1 MAKIFATTN
10 PEVSEREKRNMERS
24 RKIASQGMVL
34 LENDGTLPISG
45 ETKKLALYGNGA
57 RNTVKGGTGSGD
69 VNSRFVVNVEEG
81 LKDAGFTITTGAWL
95 DRYDEK
101 LKNAKEAYFA
111 NLRALI
117 ASGDPAGIMAIFN
130 DPFKGP
136 AVCPVE
142 EADIAESGTDTAVY
156 VLARNSGEGRD
167 RRPVAGDYE
176 LFDEEREAIT
186 KLAASYEKFVL
197 VLNVGGVIDTK
208 FVRSI
213 PGINAVLYMSQ
224 AGNIGGYALADIL
237 TGKVT
242 PSGHL
247 TTTWAEN
254 YLDYPGAENFSSL
267 NGDDNDEYYK
277 EGIFVGYRW
286 FDTFGIAPAYPFGYG
301 KSYTEFSVE
310 TLDTAVSGG
319 KVSVKVKVTNT
330 GSTYSGK
337 EVVQVYYSAPA
348 GVLEKPYQE
357 LAAYGKTREL
367 ALGESQTLT
376 ISYPVTEMASY
387 DPARA
392 SRVLEAGTYYVRV
405 GNNSRNTKIAA
416 ALVLDQEAVTEVLTN
431 ILPLDEPLEE
441 ISAKDA
447 VPFTYP
453 GEAEEKAAA
462 VKIAVNAADIETKKA
477 VYQKENPVIPAP
489 ASDGKITMDDVIQG
503 KATLD
508 ELVGQLTVNEMA
520 ELCVGT
526 ARGSFGEESVIGSAS
541 AACPGAAGDTTSIM
555 IEDRNIQN
563 MILADGPAGLRL
575 TTEFKVDKDNNIL
588 PGASMAIAD
597 MDMLMAGQPEPEIP
611 ADAVS
616 HYQYCTA
623 IPIATLLA
631 MTWDPEAIADAGDIV
646 GEEMVELGATIW
658 LAPAMN
664 IHRNPLCGRNF
675 EYYSEDPLVAGMCA
689 AADTLGVQRHPGVGT
704 CIKHFAFNNQED
716 NRFHTNAHVSER
728 AGREIYLKG
737 FEVAVKAAQP
747 MSIMTS
753 YNLINGRHAANNY
766 DTLTTAARN
775 EWGFA
780 GLVMTD
786 WGTTG
791 SIEMEPGR
799 VFKYPCSNSA
809 GCVWA
814 GNDLTMPGSQ
824 NDVDEIVKSVGASKD
839 EVEYPLTLGD
849 LQACAKRILAVIAQC
864 SSYDSAVPY
873 VAGRLGLEAYVEVV
887 K

>member
-10 PEVSEREKRNMERS
+10 PEVSQREKRNMERS
-24 RKIASQGMVL
+24 RSIASQGMVL
-34 LENDGTLPISG
+34 LENDGALPISSG
-45 ETKKLALYGNGA
+45 TKNIALYGNGA

-69 VNSRFVVNVEEG
+69 VNSRFVVNAEEG

-101 LKNAKEAYFA
+101 LKQAKETYFA
-111 NLRALI
+111 KVREMI
-117 ASGDPAGIMAIFN
+117 ASGDPAGFMVLFN
-130 DPFKGP
+130 DPFKDP
-136 AVCPVE
+136 AVCPVKE
-142 EADIAESGTDTAVY
+142 SDISESGTDTAVY
-156 VLARNSGEGRD
+156 VLSRNSGEGRD

-176 LFDEEREAIT
+176 LFHEEKEAIT
-186 KLAASYEKFVL
+186 RLAASYDKFIL

-208 FVRSI
+208 FIRDI

-224 AGNIGGYALADIL
+224 AGNIGGYALADVL

-254 YLDYPGAENFSSL
+254 YTDYPGAADFSSL

-286 FDTFGIAPAYPFGYG
+286 FDTFGITPAYPFGYG
-301 KSYTEFSVE
+301 KSYTEFAVE
-310 TLDTAVSGG
+310 TVAAAVSAG
-319 KVSVKVKVTNT
+319 KVSVTVKVTNT

-348 GVLEKPYQE
+348 GVIEKPYQE
-357 LAAYGKTREL
+357 LAAYGKTKEL
-367 ALGESQTLT
+367 APGESQTLT
-376 ISYPVTEMASY
+376 ISWPLTAMASY

-392 SRVLEAGTYYVRV
+392 SYVLEVGTYYLRV
-405 GNNSRNTKIAA
+405 GTHSRNTKIVAGV
-416 ALVLDQEAVTEVLTN
+416 VLEEEAVTEILTN

-447 VPFTYP
+447 VPFSY
-453 GEAEEKAAA
+453 AEEASEKEQA
-462 VKIAVNAADIETKKA
+462 VKIPVSAGDIETKKV
-477 VYQKENPVIPAP
+477 VYQKGNPEIPAGN
-489 ASDGKITMDDVIQG
+489 SSEKIRLTDVIQG

-508 ELVGQLTVNEMA
+508 ELVGQLTVKEMA

-526 ARGSFGEESVIGSAS
+526 SRGNFGEESVIGSAS
-541 AACPGAAGDTTSIM
+541 AACPGAAGDTTSLM
-555 IEDRNIQN
+555 IEDRDIRN

-575 TTEFKVDKDNNIL
+575 TKEFMTDKDDNIL
-588 PGASMAIAD
+588 PGASMAIPD
-597 MDMLMAGQPEPEIP
+597 MDLLLLGQPAPEIP

-631 MTWDPEAIADAGDIV
+631 MTWDPEAIMDAGDIV

-658 LAPAMN
+658 LAPGMN

-675 EYYSEDPLVAGMCA
+675 EYYSEDPLVAGICA
-689 AADTLGVQRHPGVGT
+689 AADTLGVQKHPGVGT

-716 NRFHTNAHVSER
+716 NRFHTNAHVGER
-728 AGREIYLKG
+728 AAREIYLKN
-737 FEVAVKAAQP
+737 FEIAVKAAQP

-753 YNLINGRHAANNY
+753 YNLVNGTHTANNY
-766 DTLTTAARN
+766 DTITTAARN

-799 VFKYPCSNSA
+799 TFKYPCSNAA

-824 NDVDEIVKSVGASKD
+824 NDVDEIVKSVGASRD
-839 EVEYPLTLGD
+839 EVMYPLKLGD
-849 LQACAKRILAVIAQC
+849 LQACAKRILSVIAQC

-873 VAGRLGLEAYVEVV
+873 VAGRLGLEAFVKVV